1 MNIYIDIE
9 TLRSPEQHRLEILK
23 GVKTNFKAPSGIT
36 KGAMAKDLGIDDKP
50 AKFISAGDMK
60 AQWEIEMAAT
70 KSADVAQDKWEKTS
84 FNPDVAPIACI
95 CIGWFDDS
103 EYKTATFMQT
113 EFISEAEMLEEFHFT
128 VNNICSKHGAQGASE
143 GYLQSLPLTKPSFI
157 GHNVAKFD
165 LPFIWKRS
173 VINDVET
180 CRGVKWIDARHGVN
194 CFDTM
199 IAWAGFGNRIS
210 ADNLCRILNI
220 KGKTEG
226 MDGSKVYD
234 TWQVDPQKVVN
245 YCHDD
250 VALVKEIHKRLTK

>member
-9 TLRSPEQHRLEILK
+9 TLRSSEQHRLEILED
-23 GVKTNFKAPSGIT
+23 VKANFKAPSGIT
-36 KGAMAKDLGIDDKP
+36 KGVMAKDLGIDDKA
-50 AKFISAGDMK
+50 AKFISAGDIK
-60 AQWEIEMAAT
+60 AQWECEMAET
-70 KSADVAQDKWEKTS
+70 KSADVAQAQWEKTS
-84 FNPDVAPIACI
+84 FNPDVATIACI
-95 CIGWFDDS
+95 CIGWFDDN
-103 EYKTATFMQT
+103 EYKTATFTQA
-113 EFISEAEMLEEFHFT
+113 EFISEAEMLEELHFT
-128 VNNICSKHGAQGASE
+128 VNNICSKHGAQV
-143 GYLQSLPLTKPSFI
+143 TKPNFI
-157 GHNVAKFD
+157 GHNIAKFD

-173 VINDVET
+173 VINDIET
-180 CRGVKWIDARHGVN
+180 CRGVKWVDARHGVN

-210 ADNLCRILNI
+210 ADNLCKILNI

-250 VALVKEIHKRLTK
+250 VALVKEIHQRLTK

>member
-9 TLRSPEQHRLEILK
+9 TLRSSEQHRIEILED
-23 GVKTNFKAPSGIT
+23 VKANFKAPSGMT
-36 KGAMAKDLGIDDKP
+36 KGAMAKDLGIDDKA

-60 AQWEIEMAAT
+60 SQWQDKMAET
-70 KSADVAQDKWEKTS
+70 KSADVAQAQWEKTS

-95 CIGWFDDS
+95 CIGFYSAHGYQSAVFETNVLWS
-103 EYKTATFMQT
+103 E
-113 EFISEAEMLEEFHFT
+113 SEMLQEFHSYIT
-128 VNNICSKHGAQGASE
+128 
-143 GYLQSLPLTKPSFI
+143 SLCVANSTDIKKPNFI
-157 GHNVAKFD
+157 GHNIAKFD

-173 VINDVET
+173 VINNVET
-180 CRGVKWIDARHGVN
+180 CRGVKWVDARHGVN

-210 ADNLCRILNI
+210 ADNLCKILNI

-234 TWQVDPQKVVN
+234 TWQDDPQKVIK

-250 VALVKEIHKRLTK
+250 VTLVKEIHKRLTK